1 MIQVELLEQHIK
13 ELDDLSFLKLRD
25 WFVEYEQSRWDK
37 KIEADSNSGK
47 LDFLIHAALA
57 EHEAGITKDL

>member
-1 MIQVELLEQHIK
+1 MIQVELLEQHIT

>member
-1 MIQVELLEQHIK
+1 MIQVELLKQLIT
-13 ELDDLSFLKLRD
+13 ELNDLSFSKLRD

-47 LDFLIHAALA
+47 LGFLIHAALA
-57 EHEAGITKDL
+57 EHKAGITRDL